1 MAEILATQVKE
12 LLEQNDRESV
22 KYIISDEPSEV
33 I

>member
-12 LLEQNDRESV
+12 LLEQKDPESV
-22 KYIISDEPSEV
+22 KYIISDEP

>member
-12 LLEQNDRESV
+12 LLEQHDRESV